1 MIYFLNHTVLILSLI
16 EIDLREDTIY
26 LISLNIA
33 QLYLYFESN
42 STRVYLHPDPLR
54 KWQPV

>member
-1 MIYFLNHTVLILSLI
+1 MIYFLNHTVLIFLSLT
-16 EIDLREDTIY
+16 EIDLREDTIK
-26 LISLNIA
+26 LISLNSA

-42 STRVYLHPDPLR
+42 STRVYPDPLR